1 MMRYGIGSVRFRVSR
16 LQNLRNWTGT
26 TVVVILCGL
35 IPWTGQA
42 ADSNFDPDSAEIRTI
57 EEVQVTAHRRDYLP
71 ASSRTALGLDLSLFE
86 TPAAVSVIPQDLLLD
101 QQVNNVDDALRNVAG
116 VTKFK
121 TGNGGEEKFSIR
133 GFDASQSIYKD
144 GARINNPL
152 NASNIPSTETAN
164 IERID
169 VLKGPSAL
177 LYGQGEPGGII
188 NYVTKRPEFEQ
199 NASMELIGGSD
210 DFYKAE
216 FDATGPVPLGD
227 GETVAYRLVG
237 AYQDTDSYRDEVF
250 RKRLLLNPSL
260 AFRFGASTR
269 LNLSYEYIDDDYTQD
284 RGQVLDGNIIDGYY
298 YSDRLNSSQF
308 FGIPNHNDKTEA
320 ESRRFHALVEHR
332 FGDLWQVE
340 ASYARTDNDKI
351 NVDSSP
357 RFITRNLD
365 IIGPPGSPVADL
377 VLIQPRMTD
386 GTGKTQRI
394 EFKNILNFQGPA
406 RTEHKLL
413 ASVTWEDFKTRSE
426 NLRGDRNVFF
436 NVATG
441 DYFTQFTQEEL
452 NDPDIT
458 RATESVVFRI
468 RSRGTSTNQDFNEL
482 GVNVLDY
489 VRFGDRFGIL
499 VGGRYSDFEDKN
511 GDFTD
516 DKFSFRGGL
525 VYSPADSLSTY
536 LSYSQG
542 YTPSGGL
549 LGMDD
554 RTVDPQTSEAWEIGF
569 KWALLD
575 EKLLLTGVLYT
586 VDLED
591 VPYVV
596 NPFDSEGSPTQA
608 GDIRYDDIGGISSD
622 GLEVELVGNITDF
635 WRIRAGYS
643 YIDNGFS
650 TDGIGEFG
658 AQFTQGNRL
667 PGIARHNFNM
677 FTFYEIPVLVGLLGI
692 GGGVFYQGDVF
703 VSYENRAK
711 YGSWEQVDVAG
722 YYKRGPWKVQLNVRN
737 LFDKEYRQ
745 AQAFASELLGS
756 IRVGTAAP
764 RTFAV
769 SAAYE
774 F

>member
-1 MMRYGIGSVRFRVSR
+1 MRYGKVYCWFDVSR
-16 LQNLRNWTGT
+16 LLNCGIRLGT
-26 TVVVILCGL
+26 VSGIILWGL
-35 IPWTGQA
+35 VPCASQA
-42 ADSNFDPDSAEIRTI
+42 ADSGSRSSAAGDRTI
-57 EEVQVTAHRRDYLP
+57 EEVRVTAHRRDYLS

-177 LYGQGEPGGII
+177 LYGQGEPGGVI

-199 NASMELIGGSD
+199 SMSVEIIGGSD

-216 FDATGPVPLGD
+216 FDITGPVPLGD

-260 AFRFGASTR
+260 AFQFGDSTR

-298 YSDRLNSSQF
+298 YSDRLDSSQF

-320 ESRRFHALVEHR
+320 ESQRFHAVVEHD
-332 FGDLWQVE
+332 FGESWQVE
-340 ASYARTDNDKI
+340 ASYARTDNDKV

-386 GTGKTQRI
+386 GTGKTQRV

-406 RTEHKLL
+406 HTEHKLL
-413 ASVTWEDFKTRSE
+413 ASVTWEDFRTRSE

-482 GVNVLDY
+482 GINVLDY
-489 VRFGDRFGIL
+489 IRFGDRFGIL

-516 DKFSFRGGL
+516 DKFSFRGGP
-525 VYSPADSLSTY
+525 VFTPADSLSTY

-554 RTVDPQTSEAWEIGF
+554 RTVSPQTSEAWEIGF

-575 EKLLLTGVLYT
+575 ERLLLTGALYT

-591 VPYVV
+591 VPYVA
-596 NPFDSEGSPTQA
+596 NPFDSDGNPTQS
-608 GDIRYDDIGGISSD
+608 GDIRYDNIGGISSD
-622 GLEVELVGNITDF
+622 GGEIEVVGNVTEY

-643 YIDNGFS
+643 YIDNGFDS
-650 TDGIGEFG
+650 DGVGEFG
-658 AQFTQGNRL
+658 AQFTKGNRL

-677 FTFYEIPVLVGLLGI
+677 FTFYEFPVLDGLLGL

-711 YGSWEQVDVAG
+711 YGSWEQVDIAG
-722 YYKRGPWKVQLNVRN
+722 YYKRGPWKLQANVRN

-764 RTFAV
+764 RTFAI

>member
-1 MMRYGIGSVRFRVSR
+1 MRFGKAYCRFVNLLLRQYGIRV
-16 LQNLRNWTGT
+16 GAIPAA
-26 TVVVILCGL
+26 ILCVL
-35 IPWTGQA
+35 APWAGQA
-42 ADSNFDPDSAEIRTI
+42 EDSGANVAGDDTI
-57 EEVQVTAHRRDYLP
+57 EEVRVTAHRRDYLP
-71 ASSRTALGLDLSLFE
+71 ASSQTALGLDLSLFD

-144 GARINNPL
+144 GARINNAL

-164 IERID
+164 IARID

-188 NYVTKRPEFEQ
+188 NYVTKRPQFEQ
-199 NASMELIGGSD
+199 NMSVELIGGSD

-216 FDATGPVPLGD
+216 FDITGPVPLWEGD
-227 GETVAYRLVG
+227 SVAYRLVG

-260 AFRFGASTR
+260 TFELGASTS
-269 LNLSYEYIDDDYTQD
+269 LNLSYEYIDDNYTQD
-284 RGQVLDGNIIDGYY
+284 RGQVLDGNMVDGYF
-298 YSDRLNSSQF
+298 YSDRLDSSQF

-320 ESRRFHALVEHR
+320 ESKRFHVVLERRFGE
-332 FGDLWQVE
+332 FWQAE
-340 ASYARTDNDKI
+340 LSYARTDNDKL

-357 RFITRNLD
+357 RFITSNRD
-365 IIGPPGSPVADL
+365 IVGPPGSPVADL
-377 VLIQPRMTD
+377 VLIQPRMSE
-386 GTGKTQRI
+386 GSGKTQRI
-394 EFKNILNFQGPA
+394 AFKNILNFQGPA
-406 RTEHKLL
+406 QLEHKIL
-413 ASVTWEDFKTRSE
+413 ASVTWEDFSTRSE
-426 NLRGDRNVFF
+426 NFRGDRNVFF
-436 NVATG
+436 NVASG
-441 DYFTQFTQEEL
+441 EYFTQFTQEEL

-458 RATESVVFRI
+458 RATESVIFRI

-489 VRFGDRFGIL
+489 IRFGERVGVL

-516 DKFSFRGGL
+516 DDFSFRGGL
-525 VYSPADSLSTY
+525 VYSPADSFSTY

-554 RTVDPQTSEAWEIGF
+554 RTVDPQTSKAWELGF
-569 KWALLD
+569 KWALFD
-575 EKLLLTGVLYT
+575 EDLLLTGALYT

-591 VPYVV
+591 VPYVA
-596 NPFDSEGSPTQA
+596 NPFDSEGNATLA
-608 GDIRYDDIGGISSD
+608 GDIRYDNIGGISSD
-622 GLEVELVGNITDF
+622 GLEVELVGNITDY

-643 YIDNGFS
+643 YIDNSFS
-650 TDGIGEFG
+650 TGGTGEFG
-658 AQFTQGNRL
+658 AQFTKGNRL
-667 PGIARHNFNM
+667 PGIAKHNFNL
-677 FTFYEIPVLVGLLGI
+677 FTFYEISVLNGLLGL
-692 GGGVFYQGDVF
+692 GGGLFHQGDVY
-703 VSYENRAK
+703 VSYENRAQ

-722 YYKRGPWKVQLNVRN
+722 YYKRGPWKIQVNVRN
-737 LFDKEYRQ
+737 VFDKEYRQ
-745 AQAFASELLGS
+745 AQAFASELLGA
-756 IRVGTAAP
+756 IRVGTAAL

>member
-1 MMRYGIGSVRFRVSR
+1 MRYGKVYCWFDVSR
-16 LQNLRNWTGT
+16 LLNCGIRLGT
-26 TVVVILCGL
+26 VSGIILCGL
-35 IPWTGQA
+35 VPCASQA
-42 ADSNFDPDSAEIRTI
+42 ADSGSVSSATGDRTI
-57 EEVQVTAHRRDYLP
+57 EEVRVTAHRRDYLS

-177 LYGQGEPGGII
+177 LYGQGEPGGVI

-199 NASMELIGGSD
+199 GMSVEIIGGSD

-216 FDATGPVPLGD
+216 LDITGPVPLGD
-227 GETVAYRLVG
+227 GETLAYRLVG

-260 AFRFGASTR
+260 ALQFGDSTR

-298 YSDRLNSSQF
+298 YSDRLDSSQF

-320 ESRRFHALVEHR
+320 ESQRIHAVVEHE
-332 FGDLWQVE
+332 FGEYWQVE
-340 ASYARTDNDKI
+340 ASYARTDNDKV

-377 VLIQPRMTD
+377 VLVQPRMTD
-386 GTGKTQRI
+386 GTGKTQRV

-406 RTEHKLL
+406 HTEHKLL
-413 ASVTWEDFKTRSE
+413 ASVTWEDFTTRSE

-482 GVNVLDY
+482 GINVLDY
-489 VRFGDRFGIL
+489 IRFGDRFGIL

-525 VYSPADSLSTY
+525 VFTPADSLSTY

-554 RTVDPQTSEAWEIGF
+554 RTVNPQTSEAWEIGF

-575 EKLLLTGVLYT
+575 ERLLLTGALYT

-591 VPYVV
+591 VPYVA
-596 NPFDSEGSPTQA
+596 NPFDSEGNPTQS
-608 GDIRYDDIGGISSD
+608 GDIRYDNIGGISSD
-622 GLEVELVGNITDF
+622 GGEVEVVGNVTEY

-643 YIDNGFS
+643 YIDNGFDS
-650 TDGIGEFG
+650 DGVGEFG
-658 AQFTQGNRL
+658 AQFTKGNRL

-677 FTFYEIPVLVGLLGI
+677 FTFYEFPVLDGLLGL

-722 YYKRGPWKVQLNVRN
+722 YYKRGPWKLQANVRN

-764 RTFAV
+764 RTFAI